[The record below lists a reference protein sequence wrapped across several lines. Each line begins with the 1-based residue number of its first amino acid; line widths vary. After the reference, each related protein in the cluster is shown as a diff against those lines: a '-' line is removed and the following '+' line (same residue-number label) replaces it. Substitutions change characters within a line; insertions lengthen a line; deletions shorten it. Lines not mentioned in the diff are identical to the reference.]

1 MSAVTEKY
9 GWVGDHGERTPEPSF
24 EPDMAALIDGEADA
38 DTSNDLAA
46 CAEVMRGVFALVFA
60 QREGTN
66 APVKLDLAFR
76 RFICLTWLMRPELLG
91 HVSLA
96 ELAPQLCVTRAA
108 LSKMVRNYGDSLG
121 IRNALMKRESAR
133 AIYAEAQRKDHWRNR
148 AKRKPPASE
157 ETGGCHDEHSE
168 TPTPEPPHV

>member
-76 RFICLTWLMRPELLG
+76 RFICLAWLMRPELLG
-91 HVSLA
+91 NISLA
-96 ELAPQLCVTRAA
+96 QLAPHLHVTRAA
-108 LSKMVRNYGDSLG
+108 LSKMIRNYGDAFG
-121 IRNALMKRESAR
+121 IRNTLQKRESAR
-133 AIYAEAQRKDHWRNR
+133 EIYREAQKRDHWRHR
-148 AKRKPPASE
+148 DKEKPAAS
-157 ETGGCHDEHSE
+157 SE
-168 TPTPEPPHV
+168 TAGSP